1 MNERA
6 VRGRGGGVILH
17 CIRHAVTPSNL
28 AGRFNDSEDESIH
41 PSAVEVLKTLAVG
54 DGAYDR
60 VYVSPMRRC
69 VETAEHLGLRD
80 WTLEPRIAERGLGV
94 FQGLTPNECQT
105 LYGEPFDAFQRF
117 EAEPA
122 IPQGES
128 RGAHL
133 ARVKDWLEEASR
145 AGLDRVLAITH
156 GGVIDFL
163 YRLSGAHPVHGGE
176 RIFGGENLALSSF
189 EVDWPRVRLLG
200 FSETLDVRG
209 GD

>member
-1 MNERA
+1 ML
-6 VRGRGGGVILH
+6 LH
-17 CIRHAVTPSNL
+17 CIRHGVTPSNL
-28 AGRFNDSEDESIH
+28 AGRFNDSEDEPIDA
-41 PSAVEVLKTLAVG
+41 SAVEALKPLNIEAE
-54 DGAYDR
+54 AYDR

-69 VETAEHLGLRD
+69 VETAQHLGLKG
-80 WTLEPRIAERGLGV
+80 WTLEPRIAGRGLGV

-105 LYGEPFDAFQRF
+105 LLGDPFDAFSKL

-122 IPQGES
+122 IPEGES

-133 ARVKDWLEEASR
+133 ARVKAWLEEVSK

-163 YRLSGAHPVHGGE
+163 YRMSGAHPIHGGE

-189 EVDWPRVRLLG
+189 EIDWPHVKLLG
-200 FSETLDVRG
+200 FSEPLAPQ
-209 GD
+209 

>member
-1 MNERA
+1 M
-6 VRGRGGGVILH
+6 ILH
-17 CIRHAVTPSNL
+17 CIRHGVTPSNL
-28 AGRFNDSEDESIH
+28 AGRFNDSEDESIDAR
-41 PSAVEVLKTLAVG
+41 AVEVLQTLAIG
-54 DGAYDR
+54 AEAYDR

-69 VETAEHLGLRD
+69 IETAEHLGLRD

-133 ARVKDWLEEASR
+133 ARVKDWLEETSR
-145 AGLDRVLAITH
+145 AGLGRVLAITH

-163 YRLSGAHPVHGGE
+163 YRLSGGHPVHGGE
-176 RIFGGENLALSSF
+176 RIFAGENLALSSF
-189 EVDWPRVRLLG
+189 EVDWPEVRLLG
-200 FSETLDVRG
+200 FSETLDPR
-209 GD
+209 

>member
-1 MNERA
+1 M
-6 VRGRGGGVILH
+6 ILH
-17 CIRHAVTPSNL
+17 CIRHGATPSNL
-28 AGRFNDSEDESIH
+28 AGRFNDAEDEPIDA
-41 PSAVEVLKTLAVG
+41 SAAQVLKTLAIG
-54 DGAYDR
+54 AEAYDR

-69 VETAEHLGLRD
+69 IETAEHLGLRD

-94 FQGLTPNECQT
+94 FQGLTPNECQA
-105 LYGEPFDAFQRF
+105 LYAEPFDAFQRL

-133 ARVKDWLEEASR
+133 ARVKAWLEDISR
-145 AGLDRVLAITH
+145 SGSDRVLAITH

-163 YRLSGAHPVHGGE
+163 YRLSGAHPIHGGE

-189 EVDWPRVRLLG
+189 EIDWPKVRLLA
-200 FSETLDVRG
+200 FSEALDLDHETPKPPG
-209 GD
+209 

>member
-1 MNERA
+1 M
-6 VRGRGGGVILH
+6 ILH
-17 CIRHAVTPSNL
+17 CIRHGVTPSNL
-28 AGRFNDSEDESIH
+28 AGRFNDSEDESIDA
-41 PSAVEVLKTLAVG
+41 SAVEVLKTLEVG
-54 DGAYDR
+54 PEAYDR

-69 VETAEHLGLRD
+69 IETARHLGLRD

-133 ARVKDWLEEASR
+133 ARVKGWLEEMSR

-163 YRLSGAHPVHGGE
+163 YRLSGAHPIHGGE

-189 EVDWPRVRLLG
+189 EVDWPRVRLLD
-200 FSETLDVRG
+200 FSKTLDVR
-209 GD
+209 